1 MQFSDAVDDN
11 GEPAHRIGTTGGL
24 LFNLEGCFEC
34 GVSGWGWSGG
44 SWWSSETQHVQ
55 FATGGRQ
62 TLRVQT
68 REDGVQIDQVILSP
82 STYLH
87 ARPGDARND
96 GAIPANADDQNS
108 SASET
113 PPSGEPDWVAPTEP
127 AGRPAAPTGDGGN
140 LRVMTWN
147 IHFGHGDTWG
157 QARAIADSGADVV
170 LLQEAQTWDEHMPTT
185 YAERLGQLTGQQW
198 HSLWAAGDDCGGG
211 CQGTL
216 ILSRLPIVDSSVAV
230 FDGTPV
236 GRAVIDVGGVH
247 VNVFNVHLE
256 YYDSSRRSSQLHQL
270 MDWTRQFG
278 GPRLVGGD
286 FNSWWGE
293 YWIHQMETEYS
304 DTWQDVTGSDENG
317 YTLNGSV
324 RFDYLFRA
332 YQENHR
338 LTPEWG
344 EVRHTG
350 LSDHEPFVA
359 HYTVR

>member
-1 MQFSDAVDDN
+1 VVPDPAPDWGAPSEPDASP
-11 GEPAHRIGTTGGL
+11 EPA
-24 LFNLEGCFEC
+24 
-34 GVSGWGWSGG
+34 
-44 SWWSSETQHVQ
+44 
-55 FATGGRQ
+55 
-62 TLRVQT
+62 
-68 REDGVQIDQVILSP
+68 
-82 STYLH
+82 
-87 ARPGDARND
+87 
-96 GAIPANADDQNS
+96 PA
-108 SASET
+108 
-113 PPSGEPDWVAPTEP
+113 PPSAAASGE
-127 AGRPAAPTGDGGN
+127 

-157 QARAIADSGADVV
+157 QASAIAASGADVV

-185 YAERLGQLTGQQW
+185 YAQRLGELTGQQW
-198 HSLWAAGDDCGGG
+198 HSVWADTGDCGGG

-236 GRAVIDVGGVH
+236 GRAVIDVGGVR

-256 YYDSSRRSSQLHQL
+256 YYDSSRRSSQLQQL

-293 YWIHQMETEYS
+293 WWIHQMETEYS

-317 YTLNGSV
+317 YTLNGAV

-332 YQENHR
+332 FEGADR
-338 LTPEWG
+338 LTPVSA
-344 EVRHTG
+344 EVRGAG
-350 LSDHEPFVA
+350 LSDHEPLVA
-359 HYTVR
+359 QYSVR